1 MRSNKVCVQVN
12 KLIVFFGPII
22 VPCSIQ
28 SMELNCMW
36 QSTIH
41 TTQPTSQNNTV
52 SARLKK
58 ALALNAIRS
67 LWVLYKMCVRRLSCV
82 NRLPFSNNGWD
93 LWEPARDQN
102 SLVYRRTVHSYEPK
116 KVLLRPHRGKL
127 NLTQKPEETRSVHV
141 IVGALLGSTSISD
154 QPHDF
159 ARYWLRLTNANPY
172 PKKLSNRESNRTI
185 NIGYSLNG
193 LKTEPKIRK
202 AILHAICYWHDY
214 PSGIPQDIFVY
225 LCELST

>member
-1 MRSNKVCVQVN
+1 
-12 KLIVFFGPII
+12 
-22 VPCSIQ
+22 
-28 SMELNCMW
+28 
-36 QSTIH
+36 
-41 TTQPTSQNNTV
+41 
-52 SARLKK
+52 
-58 ALALNAIRS
+58 
-67 LWVLYKMCVRRLSCV
+67 MCVRRLSCV
-82 NRLPFSNNGWD
+82 NRLQFSNNGWD

-102 SLVYRRTVHSYEPK
+102 SLVYRRTVHRTRTSPRKFSYDCIEANWIW
-116 KVLLRPHRGKL
+116 L
-127 NLTQKPEETRSVHV
+127 KPEETRSVHV

-185 NIGYSLNG
+185 NIGYSFNG

-202 AILHAICYWHDY
+202 AIPHAICYWHDY
-214 PSGIPQDIFVY
+214 PSGIPQEIFVY